1 MSDDS
6 FFVGYRREAPASV
19 AAFLRPRMAL
29 LLVVCVAVA
38 AMLVTAQHPFARAV
52 FEFGE
57 ERAFAG
63 RLTVEPYPVL
73 EVPRPGGAAV
83 SRYLLVAPFKFGLG
97 PEARALTGRD
107 VTLRGSLVYRDGRT
121 MIEVADGSL
130 AAGVGGGGAPPAEP
144 DGVPVS
150 LGVRTLVGEIVDSK
164 CFLGV
169 MKPGNLKPHRACA
182 VRCISGGIPPVFVVT
197 DAAGR
202 ATYHLLTGAD
212 GRAVNREVLDRV
224 AEPLEITGEVLR
236 LGDLLLLRSDP
247 ATYRRVE

>member
-1 MSDDS
+1 M
-6 FFVGYRREAPASV
+6 RV
-19 AAFLRPRMAL
+19 AAST
-29 LLVVCVAVA
+29 VVSLGLAVTLVA
-38 AMLVTAQHPFARAV
+38 AQRPFAKAV
-52 FEFGE
+52 FEYGE
-57 ERAFAG
+57 VRSFEG
-63 RLTVEPYPVL
+63 RLTADPYPLL
-73 EVPRPGGAAV
+73 EVTRPGVGAEQV

-97 PEARALTGRD
+97 ATGRSFD
-107 VTLRGSLVYRDGRT
+107 GQRVRLSGTLVHRDGRT
-121 MIEVADGSL
+121 LIEVEDGSIATVDSVPSN
-130 AAGVGGGGAPPAEP
+130 AAPQGDGAE
-144 DGVPVS
+144 S
-150 LGVRTLVGEIVDSK
+150 LGVQTLRGEIVDSK

-182 VRCISGGIPPVFVVT
+182 VRCISGGIPPVFLVT

-202 ATYHLLTGAD
+202 ATCHLLTGAD